1 MSSIIDMLQQN
12 LGPDTIAQM
21 SQQLGASPGAT
32 SNAIAAALPV
42 ILAGL
47 HKNASDPQGAV
58 SLDHA
63 LAAHDGS
70 VLDNIGSV
78 LGTLGGSGMGA
89 AILAHILGS
98 RQAPVEQGVARAS
111 GLNVQQVGQ
120 LLMMLAP
127 LVMGAL
133 GRMKQQK
140 GLGPEQLPD
149 VLAQS
154 NAQIAQ
160 SSPALSGLGGLLDS
174 NHDGSIADDVMRMG
188 STMLGSLFGKR

>member
-21 SQQLGASPGAT
+21 SQQLGATPGAT

-47 HKNASDPQGAV
+47 HKNASNPQGAV
-58 SLDHA
+58 ALDNA

-70 VLDNIGSV
+70 ILDNVGSV
-78 LGTLGGSGMGA
+78 LGNLGGSGMGA
-89 AILAHILGS
+89 AILAHILGN

-111 GLNVQQVGQ
+111 GLNAQQVGQ

-140 GLGPEQLPD
+140 GLGPEQLPN

-160 SSPALSGLGGLLDS
+160 NSPALSGLGGLIDS
-174 NHDGSIADDVMRMG
+174 NHDGNIADDVMRMG
-188 STMLGSLFGKR
+188 SSMLGSLFGKK